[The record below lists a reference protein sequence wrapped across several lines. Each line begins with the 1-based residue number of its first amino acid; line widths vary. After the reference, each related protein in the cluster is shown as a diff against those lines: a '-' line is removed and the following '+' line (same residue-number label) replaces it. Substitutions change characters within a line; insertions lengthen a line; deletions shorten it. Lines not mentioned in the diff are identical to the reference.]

1 MSHEIFGCDIRPDIL
16 HRVVT
21 WQRANKRQNT
31 HFTKT
36 KSTISYIYIY
46 IYMTKNIVVQIVNH
60 GIKKVLVEQEQVIKD
75 PIFGL
80 EDIKHM
86 DQKKEEILVKICR
99 RKV

>member
-1 MSHEIFGCDIRPDIL
+1 M
-16 HRVVT
+16 
-21 WQRANKRQNT
+21 
-31 HFTKT
+31 
-36 KSTISYIYIY
+36 
-46 IYMTKNIVVQIVNH
+46 YMTKNIVVQIVSH